1 MNKQYVS
8 ERKGQVILSLH
19 VFDRKSFLQG
29 LGCAKAT
36 FVVMGFVQ
44 GFRRPFKFLGAVCNA
59 RDTNASYI
67 GVTTCT
73 STRVC
78 DHLTA
83 DKAYISVNVFGTRIL
98 TPGRERKVKTPEK
111 T

>member
-29 LGCAKAT
+29 PGCAKAT

-44 GFRRPFKFLGAVCNA
+44 GSDVLLNFLVQPVMLA
-59 RDTNASYI
+59 
-67 GVTTCT
+67 
-73 STRVC
+73 
-78 DHLTA
+78 
-83 DKAYISVNVFGTRIL
+83 ISV
-98 TPGRERKVKTPEK
+98 
-111 T
+111 